1 MVATKTGLPL
11 GTPPDAPA
19 LRALG
24 QHRLVDRVSPS
35 GSPKV
40 RQETEPDGS
49 DTGRRSWLARFHR
62 HLTLWNLILLVVLIW
77 AGPRLL
83 PHLGA
88 LVGVRSGPDLAP
100 QYAYPALTGELLSS
114 DSLRGKVVLV
124 NFWATWCAP
133 CRAEMPLLEGMYQ
146 RHRARGFVIV
156 GLAVDRAP
164 TTQVEAYVRARGVTY
179 PIAHVGSEAE
189 RRFGGVLGYPT
200 SFLLDKQ
207 GRIVHRVVGPIGP
220 LTLEPAVRRELAR

>member
-1 MVATKTGLPL
+1 F
-11 GTPPDAPA
+11 
-19 LRALG
+19 R
-24 QHRLVDRVSPS
+24 
-35 GSPKV
+35 
-40 RQETEPDGS
+40 
-49 DTGRRSWLARFHR
+49 R

-88 LVGVRSGPDLAP
+88 LVGVRSGPELSP
-100 QYAYPALTGELLSS
+100 QFAYTSLTGEPLASE
-114 DSLRGKVVLV
+114 SLRGKVVLV

-146 RHRARGFVIV
+146 RHSDKGFVIV

-164 TTQVEAYVRARGVTY
+164 TADVEAYVRARGVTY

-189 RRFGGVLGYPT
+189 QRFGGVLGYPT

-207 GRIVHRVVGPIGP
+207 GRIVHRVLGPIGP
-220 LTLEPAVRRELAR
+220 LSLELAVRRELAR